1 MNGRDTSKL
10 QAGRCGSQAGENSCP
25 RIVIGGTGSG
35 VGKTSVALAL
45 VRAFKRRG
53 LVVQPFKVGPDFLDP
68 TYLSRAA
75 GRTCLNLDGWLTSK
89 SYVHA
94 LFTET
99 TGQAHI
105 AIIEGVM
112 GLFDGSDPRTNEG
125 STAEIAAWLQAPVLL
140 VVNAHGVSRSVAAL
154 VKGFASFDSSLT
166 IAGVV
171 ANRCGSERHI
181 AWLSESL
188 ATHDLPKI
196 VAAFPRDAI
205 PSLPSR
211 HLGLVTAD
219 EKVLSES
226 VLDELA
232 DVVEQYGSV
241 ESIWKIARSAGCVSW
256 SSTATKPRKGTERRI
271 RLGIAQDQAFHFYYA
286 DNLAALERAGCSL
299 VTFSPIRDS
308 ILPSDLDGLYIG
320 GGYPEEYAKD
330 LSENRSMLDSIR
342 RFARTG
348 KPLYAECGG
357 LMYLSKGIELRSGER
372 FGLVG
377 VLPAWTRML
386 DKVRSLGYVEIT
398 LTQDSLFGKVGTVF
412 RGHEFHYSEL
422 MEDPL
427 IDPAWQ
433 TVYAVKRR
441 RTDGITREGYQ
452 KGSIVA
458 SYVHMHFA
466 SNPQLVEWFVGRCRA
481 ENVPSGGLR

>member
-1 MNGRDTSKL
+1 M
-10 QAGRCGSQAGENSCP
+10 
-25 RIVIGGTGSG
+25 
-35 VGKTSVALAL
+35 
-45 VRAFKRRG
+45 
-53 LVVQPFKVGPDFLDP
+53 
-68 TYLSRAA
+68 
-75 GRTCLNLDGWLTSK
+75 
-89 SYVHA
+89 
-94 LFTET
+94 
-99 TGQAHI
+99 
-105 AIIEGVM
+105 
-112 GLFDGSDPRTNEG
+112 
-125 STAEIAAWLQAPVLL
+125 
-140 VVNAHGVSRSVAAL
+140 
-154 VKGFASFDSSLT
+154 
-166 IAGVV
+166 
-171 ANRCGSERHI
+171 
-181 AWLSESL
+181 
-188 ATHDLPKI
+188 
-196 VAAFPRDAI
+196 
-205 PSLPSR
+205 
-211 HLGLVTAD
+211 
-219 EKVLSES
+219 
-226 VLDELA
+226 
-232 DVVEQYGSV
+232 
-241 ESIWKIARSAGCVSW
+241 
-256 SSTATKPRKGTERRI
+256 
-271 RLGIAQDQAFHFYYA
+271 
-286 DNLAALERAGCSL
+286 
-299 VTFSPIRDS
+299 TFSPIRDS